1 MDIQYSIDT
10 NIFVKRPRIM
20 LCKMQI
26 RAQIMIFNSRLHV
39 KFTCVIF
46 LRLVQTL
53 IERKGILLSKF
64 QH

>member
-1 MDIQYSIDT
+1 
-10 NIFVKRPRIM
+10 M

-53 IERKGILLSKF
+53 IERKAFFYQSFSISKN
-64 QH
+64 